1 MTVQATS
8 SLLANESNRTATQ
21 GLDTRRPVRSRRR
34 LFRKAVQQGRSVCPQ
49 PSGELAD
56 RLNSLLAIMMILI
69 KHTRAK
75 VLVGVI
81 ATLSLVVCIWQ
92 KVEARDLIAPK
103 EQATTEFDPTQSP
116 SFDQQETGIPQSLFT
131 WIKMAKGYD
140 IEWDTF
146 VRKGWYTQDP
156 RLKPIEPGSVFS
168 RDIPAIYIVFESAP
182 LEDPA
187 QFSAQ
192 WFLENEKSIPSSTP
206 LGKDILE
213 VPGHER
219 YGFLELRR
227 SGDAWAVGTYLV
239 KLFITPLGQQS
250 FHAVNQVGTMR
261 FTIIEGAVPAGA
273 GPQK

>member
-1 MTVQATS
+1 MVLTQ
-8 SLLANESNRTATQ
+8 RTR
-21 GLDTRRPVRSRRR
+21 D
-34 LFRKAVQQGRSVCPQ
+34 
-49 PSGELAD
+49 
-56 RLNSLLAIMMILI
+56 
-69 KHTRAK
+69 K

-81 ATLSLVVCIWQ
+81 TILSLASCIWQ
-92 KVEARDLIAPK
+92 EVEARDLFAPK
-103 EQATTEFDPTQSP
+103 EQATTEVDPTQSP

-146 VRKGWYTQDP
+146 GRKGWYTQDP
-156 RLKPIEPGSVFS
+156 RLKPIEPGSVFP

-192 WFLENEKSIPSSTP
+192 WYLESGKGVPSSMP

-227 SGDAWAVGTYLV
+227 PADAWAVGTYLV
-239 KLFITPLGQQS
+239 KLFITPLGQQP

-261 FTIIEGAVPAGA
+261 FTIVEGAAPTGVNPH
-273 GPQK
+273 

>member
-1 MTVQATS
+1 
-8 SLLANESNRTATQ
+8 
-21 GLDTRRPVRSRRR
+21 
-34 LFRKAVQQGRSVCPQ
+34 
-49 PSGELAD
+49 
-56 RLNSLLAIMMILI
+56 MMILPQ
-69 KHTRAK
+69 HTRDK
-75 VLVGVI
+75 VLVGAI
-81 ATLSLVVCIWQ
+81 ATLSLVLCIWQ
-92 KVEARDLIAPK
+92 EVAARDLFVPK
-103 EQATTEFDPTQSP
+103 EQATTEVDPTQSP
-116 SFDQQETGIPQSLFT
+116 SFDQQEKGIPQSLFT

-146 VRKGWYTQDP
+146 GRKGWYTQDP
-156 RLKPIEPGSVFS
+156 RLKPIEPGSVFP

-192 WFLENEKSIPSSTP
+192 WFLEDDKSVASPTP

-227 SGDAWAVGTYLV
+227 PGDAWAVGTYLV
-239 KLFITPLGQQS
+239 KLFITPLGQQP

-261 FTIIEGAVPAGA
+261 FTIVESAASAGVK
-273 GPQK
+273 PQK